1 MPSGQPSR
9 HEPSRPDAAPERP
22 SEGSVG
28 DDLAPDILGQVV
40 AETASSLAGAKEA
53 NPVLQSALEEVA
65 RRLAGQPMTL
75 DPAGTALLEAVIRVQ
90 FPLLAE
96 RPALLA
102 KTART
107 VAATL
112 LADPAA
118 RLRVEHVWARLA
130 EDAV

>member
-1 MPSGQPSR
+1 
-9 HEPSRPDAAPERP
+9 
-22 SEGSVG
+22 
-28 DDLAPDILGQVV
+28 V